1 MDWAALALMKRTAVV
16 AAALAVAACA
26 GAPASG
32 PLRAPVVV
40 AFERG
45 VQGHIVIPVV
55 VQGEAGFAILDNGAS
70 TSVIDR
76 DFATEKDLVHGPL
89 TKSFIKTV
97 TSGYELGHDAKLE
110 VGGIEETVTP
120 LLLDMAP
127 MSAAA
132 GRQVLAIVGE
142 EFFERH
148 VVEVD
153 FSKKLMTLH
162 DRRTF
167 MPPAD
172 LPAIPLRS
180 AKTAKTRIPAMIE
193 DEAGHEVTFDLG
205 SSSLAMI
212 DDGRISERWLAEG
225 RPWTMSSSGIVQRGA
240 MQRSDGHMMTAR
252 EITFAGFRLSDI
264 PVEVMPEGFVSPAD
278 VSIGVNALSHFDLI
292 FDVGGKRM
300 WMRPNATYGDTFRR
314 RLVGVVWSPL
324 PNGGGLAVN
333 SVQAN
338 SPAEKAGLRRGDVL
352 VRINGLEAAEAV
364 LAALQEGSTVELEL
378 RDGRRTTLTAAR
390 YY

>member
-1 MDWAALALMKRTAVV
+1 MNAPRLLVMLWV
-16 AAALAVAACA
+16 LAVAACA
-26 GAPASG
+26 TAPAPG
-32 PLRAPVVV
+32 PVRQPVVV

-45 VQGHIVIPVV
+45 GQGHIVIPVI
-55 VQGEAGFAILDNGAS
+55 VQGQEGFAILDNGAS

-76 DFATEKDLVHGPL
+76 DFATEKDLVHGAFAR
-89 TKSFIKTV
+89 TFIKTV
-97 TSGYELGHDAKLE
+97 TSGYELGQDAVLN
-110 VGGIEETVTP
+110 VGGIEEKVTP

-127 MSAAA
+127 MSIAA
-132 GRQVLAIVGE
+132 GKPVLAIVGE

-153 FSKKLMTLH
+153 FTRKTMTLH
-162 DRRTF
+162 DRRAFVAPT
-167 MPPAD
+167 D
-172 LPAIPLRS
+172 LPVIPLKS
-180 AKTAKTRIPAMIE
+180 ATTAKTRIPGMIE
-193 DEAGHEVTFDLG
+193 DEVGHEVTFDLG

-212 DDGRISERWLAEG
+212 DEGKLSERWLAEG

-252 EITFAGFRLSDI
+252 EITFAGFRLDDI
-264 PVEVMPEGFVSPAD
+264 PVEVMPKGFVSPAD

-300 WMRPNATYGDTFRR
+300 WMRPNASYGADFRH
-314 RLVGVVWSPL
+314 RLIGVSWRTPVKAGAL
-324 PNGGGLAVN
+324 EVN

-338 SPAEKAGLRRGDVL
+338 SPGEKAGLKRGDVI
-352 VRINGLEAAEAV
+352 VRVNGAEATEGAF
-364 LAALQEGSTVELEL
+364 AALKEGETADLEL
-378 RDGRRTTLTAAR
+378 KDGSMRKLTAGR